1 MTPRAM
7 TPTSGQR
14 IRTAW
19 GACMRSGV
27 VEKTTARNPC
37 AALVNPIQH
46 IAGSGKMT
54 IPNSSFQSSQLSSMT
69 KKGKPMSEQI
79 KIVELH
85 IENFKKVVLVKMG
98 FNQDGLTII
107 GGGNRQGK
115 TTVLD
120 AICFAL
126 GGSRMKPSS
135 PKRDGAEGDP
145 YIRILLSNGLEVIR
159 KGKNSDLTVR
169 DPKGMKAGQE
179 LLSAFIDELAL
190 IPRKFMQ
197 MNNPDKARTLLKVIG
212 VQDRI
217 DELDSMEKD
226 CMAQRAAAANRE
238 KDAYARVKAAPFF
251 SDAPGEPVSIRGLL
265 DKMEEGNQHNAM
277 IAESETAKQRAE
289 EDHRLLKV
297 RIDNLK
303 EQREKLYS
311 ELAAIEADISEK
323 ERALGNAANEVKI
336 LDKDL
341 AGKQKFDPAPLYE
354 EIQAAHEVNKQV
366 EANARRQ
373 ELVDLHAEAMG
384 ERQAAELQIE
394 NLRTMKAALLES
406 SAMPLPEL
414 KVVDGELLY
423 NGKAWDCMSGIE
435 QISTAAAIVKELR
448 PECGFILLDELER
461 YDLEELAKFAAWAEE
476 QKLQIIATRV
486 SAGDE
491 CSIIIEEGTV
501 KED

>member
-1 MTPRAM
+1 
-7 TPTSGQR
+7 
-14 IRTAW
+14 
-19 GACMRSGV
+19 
-27 VEKTTARNPC
+27 
-37 AALVNPIQH
+37 
-46 IAGSGKMT
+46 
-54 IPNSSFQSSQLSSMT
+54 
-69 KKGKPMSEQI
+69 MSDQI

-85 IENFKKVVLVKMG
+85 VANFKKVVLVKMG

-126 GGSRMKPSS
+126 GGNRMRPSS
-135 PKRDGAEGDP
+135 LKRDGAEDDP
-145 YIRILLSNGLEVIR
+145 YIRILLSNGLEVTR
-159 KGKNSDLTVR
+159 KGKNTDLTVR
-169 DPKGMKAGQE
+169 DPQGMKAGQE

-190 IPRKFMQ
+190 SPRKFMQ

-217 DELDSMEKD
+217 DELDGMEKD
-226 CMAQRAAAANRE
+226 CMAQRAAAAIQE
-238 KDAYARVKAAPFF
+238 KMARVKSDAAPFF
-251 SDAPGEPVSIRGLL
+251 PDAPSELVSVTGLL
-265 DKMEEGNQHNAM
+265 ANIEEGDQHNAM
-277 IAESETAKQRAE
+277 IAESENAKQRS
-289 EDHRLLKV
+289 EDAYM
-297 RIDNLK
+297 RIDGALDILRDK
-303 EQREKLYS
+303 REKLYS
-311 ELAAIEADISEK
+311 GLAAIEADISETEK
-323 ERALGNAANEVKI
+323 ALSDTANEVKI

-341 AGKQKFDPAPLYE
+341 AGKQKFDPAPLYLA
-354 EIQAAHEVNKQV
+354 IQAAHEVNKQV
-366 EANARRQ
+366 EANAKYQ

-423 NGKAWDCMSGIE
+423 NGKAWDCMSGVE

-486 SAGDE
+486 STGDE